1 MNRTSAWNEPKSI
14 AALIVIDARAQN
26 GFAWTSKWKEFSKR
40 CGVESAIDMRRGGT
54 WIQRWRVPL
63 GFLCAAIFLLLAKPT
78 RTALLAGACV
88 SLLGLAIRAWAAGHI
103 RKNATLATSGPYA
116 FTRNPLYFGSFLLGL
131 GFTIASGQVV
141 LGLLFVALFLGIYFP
156 VMRVEASTLA
166 ELFGDDYKHYAAA
179 VPLLFPRLTPFRQT
193 DSERV
198 KFDGSLYLR
207 YREYRAAL
215 GLVIAWSL
223 LLIKTYYQ

>member
-1 MNRTSAWNEPKSI
+1 
-14 AALIVIDARAQN
+14 
-26 GFAWTSKWKEFSKR
+26 
-40 CGVESAIDMRRGGT
+40 MRRGGT

-78 RTALLAGACV
+78 PVALLVGACV

-103 RKNATLATSGPYA
+103 RKNAELATSGPYA
-116 FTRNPLYFGSFLLGL
+116 FTRNPLYLGSFLLGL

-166 ELFGDDYKHYAAA
+166 ELFGKDYEVYRQS
-179 VPLLFPRLTPFRQT
+179 VPLFFPRLTPYPQSA
-193 DSERV
+193 SEPV

-215 GLVIAWSL
+215 GLVIAWGL